1 MSKPAPKGWCPSAR
15 RPMAS
20 GDGLLLRPHIRHGD
34 LSAPMARAIAQ
45 LAQRHGNSQID
56 LTQRGNLQIR
66 GVTPE
71 RYETLLHELD
81 QLGIA
86 DAPPAA
92 IIASPLAGLD
102 PDCAPGLWAIAD
114 AVQAQLADLVLPA
127 KFLCLLDGGGAW
139 PLHLPADLH
148 CRPPFAADAIAAA
161 IRQAVQQPKRDKSQ
175 AAPSLAR
182 PGYLDRLSVLAVA
195 PAFGSL
201 HAEALALLADLSQ
214 AYGNGRLR
222 LAPWR
227 LILLPGLNAAGA
239 EIAAATALQAGF
251 IVAANDPRRSIQVC
265 PGAPACASA
274 LGDTRLLATRLAPL
288 LPDDSGLTH
297 IAGCAKGCAHPGP
310 ARRMIVARGNNQ
322 YSLKHDATA
331 DAAAMQG
338 ALSPEDLIRACTA

>member
-1 MSKPAPKGWCPSAR
+1 
-15 RPMAS
+15 MAS

-34 LSAPMARAIAQ
+34 LSAAMARALAQ
-45 LAQRHGNSQID
+45 LAQRHGNGQLD

-71 RYETLLHELD
+71 SYETLLYELD

-102 PDCAPGLWAIAD
+102 PDCAPGLWAVAD

-182 PGYLDRLSVLAVA
+182 PGYLDRLGVLAVA
-195 PAFGSL
+195 PAFGRL
-201 HAEALALLADLSQ
+201 DAETLALLADLSQ

-251 IVAANDPRRSIQVC
+251 IVAANDPRRSIQAC

-274 LGDTRLLATRLAPL
+274 QGETRSLALRLAPL
-288 LPDDSGLTH
+288 LPDDGGLTH

-310 ARRMIVARGNNQ
+310 ARRVIVAGGADR
-322 YSLKHDATA
+322 YSLAFETTA
-331 DAAAMQG
+331 EAAPVQRL
-338 ALSPEDLIRACTA
+338 LSPNDLARVFTA